1 VLSKK
6 LELLF
11 LSIIILAL
19 SWLGYNYYKSYS
31 FKHNPLPNSY
41 LKRIAAKEKDVL
53 EHMQKNF
60 GFQVKF
66 PIIITDKIPGRL
78 YGLSSYENGRITILL
93 NKKVMQESMNYM
105 IDSVIPHEYAHAL
118 LFYLHK
124 NSNEKQGHSKLW
136 RHTCQKL
143 GGKDCRQYVDQQEI
157 ILSKLPFKVK

>member
-1 VLSKK
+1 MLFKK

-11 LSIIILAL
+11 LATIIIAL
-19 SWLGYNYYKSYS
+19 SLLGYNYYKSYS

-78 YGLSSYENGRITILL
+78 YGLTSYENGQIKILL
-93 NKKVMQESMNYM
+93 NKKVMQESMDYM

-124 NSNEKQGHSKLW
+124 NSSANDGHSKLW
-136 RHTCQKL
+136 RQTCQKL
-143 GGKDCRQYVDQQEI
+143 GGKDCRQYVNQQEI
-157 ILSKLPFKVK
+157 ILSKLPFKVQ